1 VADRERYDDE
11 LQLQVEKFMDINELR
26 KARLR
31 LAEMEAIEASIL
43 DAITQAVMGI
53 DKRHIIF
60 ANKAVE
66 TVFGWKPEELMGKN
80 SRILYRNDEEY
91 ERIGR
96 EFYSLHGKDKNHVG
110 EVTCR
115 RKDGTDIICRIS
127 ASAIGK
133 FIGDKRITVVYEDI
147 TKTKKANQKLLGYY
161 NKLRSLTAELSLT
174 EERER
179 RHIAGELH
187 DGIIQTLAM
196 TKMKLETMQKEA
208 SSSSLAEPLKEVIG
222 NMNQLIQ
229 ETRSLILDLSP
240 PAIYILGLEAA
251 LDGLVEQFE
260 KKNNIGVF
268 FEKNDVKDL
277 DKEVAFLLF
286 RSTQELLRNVVK
298 HAEAKN
304 VVVSISRRDDYV
316 VVTVEDDGIG
326 LSNRDFNTDR
336 SKGFGLFSIKE
347 RLDYLGG
354 CLTIDSEIGR
364 GTCVSMSILPKVLEK
379 KRRKL

>member
-1 VADRERYDDE
+1 MLNIDE
-11 LQLQVEKFMDINELR
+11 LKE
-26 KARLR
+26 ARLR

-66 TVFGWKPEELMGKN
+66 TVFKWKPDELMGKN
-80 SRILYRNDEEY
+80 SRILYRSDEEY

-96 EFYSLHGKDKNHVG
+96 EFYGLHGKDKKHVG
-110 EVTCR
+110 EITCR
-115 RKDGTDIICRIS
+115 RKDGTDIICRVS

-147 TKTKKANQKLLGYY
+147 TETKRANQKLLRYY

-179 RHIAGELH
+179 QFIAGELH

-196 TKMKLETMQKEA
+196 TKMKLETMHKGA
-208 SSSSLAEPLKEVIG
+208 SSLSLSEPLKEVIE
-222 NMNQLIQ
+222 NINQLIK

-268 FEKNDVKDL
+268 FKKNDVQDL

-286 RSTQELLRNVVK
+286 RCTQELLRNVVK

-304 VVVSISRRDDYV
+304 VFVSISRSDDYV

-326 LSNRDFNTDR
+326 LSNMDFTTDG
-336 SKGFGLFSIKE
+336 SKGFGLFSIRE

-354 CLTIDSEIGR
+354 CLTINSEIGR
-364 GTCVSMSILPKVLEK
+364 GTRVSMSILPKILK
-379 KRRKL
+379 KTGRGL

>member
-1 VADRERYDDE
+1 MDVTE
-11 LQLQVEKFMDINELR
+11 LQ

-31 LAEMEAIEASIL
+31 LAEMEAIETSIL

-53 DKRHIIF
+53 DKRYIIF

-91 ERIGR
+91 GGIGR
-96 EFYSLHGKDKNHVG
+96 EFYNIHGKDKKHVG
-110 EVTCR
+110 EIPCR
-115 RKDGTDIICRIS
+115 RKDGTDIICRVS

-147 TKTKKANQKLLGYY
+147 TENKKANQKLLDYY

-179 RHIAGELH
+179 QYIAGELH

-196 TKMKLETMQKEA
+196 TKMKLETMHKET
-208 SSSSLAEPLKEVIG
+208 SRSSLAEPLMEVIG

-251 LDGLVEQFE
+251 LDGLVEQFYE
-260 KKNNIGVF
+260 KYNIRVM
-268 FEKNDVKDL
+268 FEKSDIKIDL

-286 RSTQELLRNVVK
+286 RSTQELLMNVVK
-298 HAEAKN
+298 HAQASKAS
-304 VVVSISRRDDYV
+304 VFISRNDDYV

-326 LSNRDFNTDR
+326 FADSDFTADR
-336 SKGFGLFSIKE
+336 SKRFGLFSIRE

-364 GTCVSMSILPKVLEK
+364 GTRLSMSILPKVLEK
-379 KRRKL
+379 TRRKL